1 MINSKAKGKR
11 SELRWASKV
20 TDLGYPSKRGCQNAG
35 RDKGG
40 DEQPDVVT
48 PSLPQF
54 HWEVKSGKRI
64 NLWDA
69 LSQCGRDKKPEQFGI
84 VAAKKDFCD
93 WVICLTVEDFFSMV
107 NGDHLDMMP
116 FESRAKIRSFTRQ
129 EMLDAPSHLLA
140 AVRAELEAR
149 ENPRSDMNEEPE
161 EQT

>member
-11 SELRWASKV
+11 NELRWSHV
-20 TDLGYPSKRGCQNAG
+20 CTEFGYPSKRGCQNAG

-64 NLWDA
+64 NVWDA
-69 LSQCGRDKKPEQFGI
+69 LDQATRDKRPSQFGI
-84 VAAKKDFCD
+84 VAAKKDHCE
-93 WVICLTVEDFFSMV
+93 WMICMNVEDFFSMV

-116 FESRAKIRSFTRQ
+116 VATWQ
-129 EMLDAPSHLLA
+129 
-140 AVRAELEAR
+140 
-149 ENPRSDMNEEPE
+149 NEEK
-161 EQT
+161 